1 MNDSINILCRVESE
15 GEGSELDEDGFDAAS
30 KAKKMRPDEDS
41 VKAKKQLTVKF
52 GFGKKKKGAAGKESG
67 GGGLDASTKF
77 QIAAASDPA
86 EGGSGEQTK
95 SKVNELLELEMRARA
110 IKALLN
116 KKPEGGEDEDGAEGA
131 GGDDEAADE
140 EEEEAA
146 AEQKK
151 AMEEQKRLQKAREA
165 LMVSEAKR
173 REEDEIREKKQEE
186 IRQRIEAEVTKWGI
200 SVHSVKLL
208 GNK

>member
-1 MNDSINILCRVESE
+1 
-15 GEGSELDEDGFDAAS
+15 
-30 KAKKMRPDEDS
+30 MRPDEDS

-52 GFGKKKKGAAGKESG
+52 GFGKKKKGATGKDI
-67 GGGLDASTKF
+67 GLDSSTKF
-77 QIAAASDPA
+77 QIAAANDPA
-86 EGGSGEQTK
+86 EGGSGDQAK

-116 KKPEGGEDEDGAEGA
+116 KKPEEGEGEGDDGAEGER
-131 GGDDEAADE
+131 GDDEAAE
-140 EEEEAA
+140 EEEEEDDGA

-186 IRQRIEAEVTKWGI
+186 IRQRIEAEVKRKG
-200 SVHSVKLL
+200 L
-208 GNK
+208 

>member
-1 MNDSINILCRVESE
+1 MCRAESE

-52 GFGKKKKGAAGKESG
+52 GFGKKKKGGAGKDA

-116 KKPEGGEDEDGAEGA
+116 KKPGGGEDEDGAEGA

>member
-1 MNDSINILCRVESE
+1 M
-15 GEGSELDEDGFDAAS
+15 DEDGFDAAS

-52 GFGKKKKGAAGKESG
+52 GFGKKKKGATGKDI
-67 GGGLDASTKF
+67 GLDSSTKF
-77 QIAAASDPA
+77 QIAAANDPA
-86 EGGSGEQTK
+86 EGGSGEQAK

-116 KKPEGGEDEDGAEGA
+116 KKPEEGEGDDGAEGER
-131 GGDDEAADE
+131 GDDEAAE
-140 EEEEAA
+140 EEEEDDGA

-186 IRQRIEAEVTKWGI
+186 IRQRIEAEVKR
-200 SVHSVKLL
+200 KCL
-208 GNK
+208 

>member
-1 MNDSINILCRVESE
+1 M
-15 GEGSELDEDGFDAAS
+15 DEDGFDAAS

-52 GFGKKKKGAAGKESG
+52 GFGKKKKGATGKDI
-67 GGGLDASTKF
+67 GLDSSTKF
-77 QIAAASDPA
+77 QIAAANDPA
-86 EGGSGEQTK
+86 EGGSGDQAK

-116 KKPEGGEDEDGAEGA
+116 KKPEEGEGDDGAEGER
-131 GGDDEAADE
+131 GDDEAAE
-140 EEEEAA
+140 EEEEDDGA

-186 IRQRIEAEVTKWGI
+186 IRQRIEAEVKR
-200 SVHSVKLL
+200 KCL
-208 GNK
+208 

>member
-1 MNDSINILCRVESE
+1 MYILSRVESE

-30 KAKKMRPDEDS
+30 KAKKMKPDEDS
-41 VKAKKQLTVKF
+41 VKARKQLTVKF
-52 GFGKKKKGAAGKESG
+52 GFGKKKKGAAGKEA

-77 QIAAASDPA
+77 QIAAASDTA

>member
-1 MNDSINILCRVESE
+1 M
-15 GEGSELDEDGFDAAS
+15 DEDGFDAAS

-52 GFGKKKKGAAGKESG
+52 GFGKKKKGATGKDI
-67 GGGLDASTKF
+67 GLDSSTKF
-77 QIAAASDPA
+77 QIAAANDPA
-86 EGGSGEQTK
+86 EGGSGEQAK

-116 KKPEGGEDEDGAEGA
+116 KKPEEGEGEGDDGAEGER
-131 GGDDEAADE
+131 GDDEAAE
-140 EEEEAA
+140 EEEEDDGA

-186 IRQRIEAEVTKWGI
+186 IRQRIEAEVKRKG
-200 SVHSVKLL
+200 L
-208 GNK
+208 

>member
-1 MNDSINILCRVESE
+1 MFRRDESG

-30 KAKKMRPDEDS
+30 KAKQMRPDEDS

-52 GFGKKKKGAAGKESG
+52 GFGKKKKGATGKDS
-67 GGGLDASTKF
+67 GLDASTKF
-77 QIAAASDPA
+77 QIAAANDPA

-116 KKPEGGEDEDGAEGA
+116 KKPEGGEGEGEDAGEGER
-131 GGDDEAADE
+131 GDDEAAE
-140 EEEEAA
+140 EEEEDAA

-186 IRQRIEAEVTKWGI
+186 IRQRIEAEVSK
-200 SVHSVKLL
+200 
-208 GNK
+208 

>member
-1 MNDSINILCRVESE
+1 MYILCRVESE

-30 KAKKMRPDEDS
+30 KAMKMKPDEDS

-52 GFGKKKKGAAGKESG
+52 GFGKKKKGAAGKEA

>member
-1 MNDSINILCRVESE
+1 M
-15 GEGSELDEDGFDAAS
+15 DEDGFDAAS
-30 KAKKMRPDEDS
+30 KAKKMKPDEDS

-52 GFGKKKKGAAGKESG
+52 GFGKKKKGAAGKEAG

-86 EGGSGEQTK
+86 EGGSGEQQTK

>member
-1 MNDSINILCRVESE
+1 MIFCRTESE
-15 GEGSELDEDGFDAAS
+15 GSEEDEDGFDAGS
-30 KAKKMRPDEDS
+30 KSKKMRPDEDS

-52 GFGKKKKGAAGKESG
+52 GFGKKKKGAAGKDT
-67 GGGLDASTKF
+67 GLDSSTMF
-77 QIAAASDPA
+77 QIAAAKGPA

-95 SKVNELLELEMRARA
+95 AGKVNELLELEMRARA

-116 KKPEGGEDEDGAEGA
+116 KKPEGGEGEGDDVAE
-131 GGDDEAADE
+131 GGDDEAAE
-140 EEEEAA
+140 EEEEEDAA

-173 REEDEIREKKQEE
+173 REEDDIREKKQDL
-186 IRQRIEAEVTKWGI
+186 IRQRIEAEVKRLSLT
-200 SVHSVKLL
+200 H
-208 GNK
+208 

>member
-1 MNDSINILCRVESE
+1 MYILCRVESE

-52 GFGKKKKGAAGKESG
+52 GFGKKKKGAAGKEA

>member
-1 MNDSINILCRVESE
+1 M
-15 GEGSELDEDGFDAAS
+15 DEDGFDAAS

-52 GFGKKKKGAAGKESG
+52 GFGKKKKGATGKDP
-67 GGGLDASTKF
+67 GLDASTMF
-77 QIAAASDPA
+77 QIAAAKDPA
-86 EGGSGEQTK
+86 EGGSGEQAK
-95 SKVNELLELEMRARA
+95 AGKGGINELLELEMRARA

-116 KKPEGGEDEDGAEGA
+116 KKPEEGEGDDGAEGER
-131 GGDDEAADE
+131 GDDEAAE
-140 EEEEAA
+140 EEEEDDGA

-186 IRQRIEAEVTKWGI
+186 IRQRIEAEVKR
-200 SVHSVKLL
+200 KCL
-208 GNK
+208 